1 MLVCIHTYQFKEI
14 EMEQTEKTEFGELLT
29 RLIRE
34 KKMTQSYFYEKVGI
48 AKPYFYDILAEKTS
62 PSLEVQY
69 KMLSI
74 LQPRKE
80 DQILF
85 FDLIAKAKNDIPAD
99 VYKYILNNKDMI
111 NFIYYQATKKR
122 ATTLLLGSCS

>member
-1 MLVCIHTYQFKEI
+1 
-14 EMEQTEKTEFGELLT
+14 MERSEKTEFGELLT

-34 KKMTQSYFYEKVGI
+34 KNMTQSYFYEKVGI

-74 LQPRKE
+74 LKPRKE

-85 FDLIAKAKNDIPAD
+85 FDLVAKAKNDIPAD
-99 VYKYILNNKDMI
+99 VYKYILNNKNMI
-111 NFIYYQATKKR
+111 NYIRERIDIETSK
-122 ATTLLLGSCS
+122 